1 MKTAGDLLSQA
12 RKGKKISLAK
22 VARHLR
28 LKESILEAIEA
39 GDWPKLPELPFVK
52 GFIKSYAQ
60 YLKLDPDYI
69 LALLRR
75 EYDEAKYPKRTSP
88 LIGPRRLMFT
98 PEKVAKA
105 AFILIIL
112 AFVSY
117 LVINYLSILDAP
129 KLEVVSPSDDLTTT
143 VAAVVI
149 VGQTAKEATVAING
163 QFVLVDPEG
172 RFSYQLTLNEGRNV
186 IEITDS
192 KRLSPKTKVVKVV
205 RLNR

>member
-112 AFVSY
+112 AFVSGAFI
-117 LVINYLSILDAP
+117 LNPKIVLLLSLTSSTGRTTAP
-129 KLEVVSPSDDLTTT
+129 MPADCL
-143 VAAVVI
+143 
-149 VGQTAKEATVAING
+149 G
-163 QFVLVDPEG
+163 
-172 RFSYQLTLNEGRNV
+172 
-186 IEITDS
+186 
-192 KRLSPKTKVVKVV
+192 
-205 RLNR
+205 